1 MGAKQESR
9 RGRSTLEGGHVMQE
23 HNAVAPKSAPKS
35 RSGSRSGSR
44 AIELSGARIGRI
56 ENSVTADRAR
66 TADGATARTRRRI
79 EVEGEI

>member
-23 HNAVAPKSAPKS
+23 HNA
-35 RSGSRSGSR
+35 R
-44 AIELSGARIGRI
+44 AIESSGARIGRI

-66 TADGATARTRRRI
+66 TADGATIRTRRRI